1 MVEYRCLTLLHH
13 ISATNSLDLTYVSF
27 VTESRNLK
35 LTCIL
40 SVQCGFRPYICQHH
54 LQLRGALLSGA
65 SSDFLPS
72 HSTPNP
78 SLYLPPDAPLTLSL
92 SNRPCPKA
100 KQKHTYM
107 PFLHPYVHWSR
118 PHPLSFAVHL
128 QVISRSILCTRRL
141 TAPLVRA
148 ACLYADTE

>member
-1 MVEYRCLTLLHH
+1 MVEYRCSTPLRH
-13 ISATNSLDLTYVSF
+13 IFAMNSLDLTYVSF
-27 VTESRNLK
+27 VTESQNLK

-40 SVQCGFRPYICQHH
+40 SVQCGFHPYVCQRH
-54 LQLRGALLSGA
+54 LQLCGALLSGA

-78 SLYLPPDAPLTLSL
+78 LLYLPPDAPLTPSL
-92 SNRPCPKA
+92 SNHPRPKA

-107 PFLHPYVHWSR
+107 PSSHPYVHWSR
-118 PHPLSFAVHL
+118 PHPLSFAVHPQL
-128 QVISRSILCTRRL
+128 ISRSILCTRRL

-148 ACLYADTE
+148 ACLYVDTE